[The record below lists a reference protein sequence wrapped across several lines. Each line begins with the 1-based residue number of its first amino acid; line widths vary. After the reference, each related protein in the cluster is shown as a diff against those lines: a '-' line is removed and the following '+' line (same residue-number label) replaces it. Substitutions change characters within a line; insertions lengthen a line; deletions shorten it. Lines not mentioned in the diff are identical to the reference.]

1 MGTSI
6 CVSIG
11 FIIII
16 IIIFSHSPVQGHKGL
31 LKVLDNLWYNEVS
44 DN

>member
-16 IIIFSHSPVQGHKGL
+16 IIFPIAQFRGA
-31 LKVLDNLWYNEVS
+31 KVFKFLDNLWYNEVS
-44 DN
+44 DNW